1 MRPRTRFQDLFVITR
16 NSSFRFKRRALDV
29 RQVAR
34 ELGVRYVLEGSIRRE
49 SDLVRIAAQLIDSMT
64 GGHRWADR
72 YDRRLDHI
80 FAIQDEV
87 ARNVAAVLAA
97 HVSKAEAEGTL
108 LKRYLPELLNNRP
121 SIN

>member
-1 MRPRTRFQDLFVITR
+1 
-16 NSSFRFKRRALDV
+16 
-29 RQVAR
+29 
-34 ELGVRYVLEGSIRRE
+34 VRYVLEGSIRRE
-49 SDLVRIAAQLIDSMT
+49 GDLVRIAAQLIDSMT

-97 HVSKAEAEGTL
+97 HVSKRAAEL
-108 LKRYLPELLNNRP
+108 LRTDPDPYKDQKRYLDTEFSDLAHIADGMRKAGLPLP
-121 SIN
+121 